1 MSPTEKKKP
10 TPEPVSPPTC
20 RAIVADDQRILREL
34 LAQTLSH
41 IPGLEVVAQCGD
53 GLEAL
58 KSCAELKPDLLV
70 LDIVLPGMSGLEVIH
85 KLSAEQPDIRVLA
98 ITGMEDPQLITD
110 VLKAGAKGF
119 IIKASTLNV
128 FNEAVAEVMAGRP
141 YYHRV
146 DLVGDLGKGPK
157 AQPPAKLTRKE
168 IEVLKLL
175 AAGLKAKEAADKLNC
190 SVRTV
195 DNHRANIMKK
205 LQMHDI
211 VSLTHYALRRGLI
224 SL

>member
-1 MSPTEKKKP
+1 MI
-10 TPEPVSPPTC
+10 PPTC

-34 LAQTLSH
+34 LAQTLLT

-53 GLEAL
+53 GIETLAA
-58 KSCAELKPDLLV
+58 CAEHKPDLLI
-70 LDIVLPGMSGLEVIH
+70 LDIILPGMSGLEVIH
-85 KLSAEQPDIRVLA
+85 KLSAQQPDIRILA

-110 VLKAGAKGF
+110 TLKAGARGF
-119 IIKASTLNV
+119 VIKASPLSIFT
-128 FNEAVAEVMAGRP
+128 EAIAEILAGRP
-141 YYHRV
+141 YYHRAE
-146 DLVGDLGKGPK
+146 LVGDLGKGQK
-157 AQPPAKLTRKE
+157 ATPPVKLTRKE

-175 AAGLKAKEAADKLNC
+175 ATGLKAKEAADKLGC